1 MDRVVDAA
9 GVGGGLEQLGDV
21 PDADGADIT
30 EKQLPYRDGAFE
42 AGKACSWPVFGGI
55 AGPCYMIAR
64 VVVDAYNDRKV

>member
-1 MDRVVDAA
+1 M
-9 GVGGGLEQLGDV
+9 
-21 PDADGADIT
+21 PDADGPDIT
-30 EKQLPYRDGAFE
+30 KKQLPYRDGAFE